1 MTIHIALL
9 RGINVSGHKPVPMAG
24 LKALF
29 AELGFKDAKTYI
41 QSGNV
46 VFRSQGKDAAK
57 SAHALEA
64 GILKTFGFEV
74 PVIVR
79 TAEQLAAV
87 VKANP
92 WRKKKLTDSERV
104 YISYLDQAPSKEAAA
119 ALAAVAGGNDEFVLS
134 GTEVYILARG
144 GYGDSVF
151 SNTLM
156 EKKLKVRST
165 TRNLETTLKLLAMA
179 EEI

>member
-1 MTIHIALL
+1 MTAYIALL
-9 RGINVSGHKPVPMAG
+9 RGINVSGHKPVPMAD
-24 LKALF
+24 LKAMF
-29 AELGFKDAKTYI
+29 AKLGFKDARTYI

-46 VFRSQGKDAAK
+46 VFRNEGNDPGKMAK
-57 SAHALEA
+57 AIEA
-64 GILKTFGFEV
+64 GILKAFGFEV

-79 TAEQLAAV
+79 SADQLAAV
-87 VKANP
+87 AEANP
-92 WRKKKLTDSERV
+92 WRKKKLADTERV

-119 ALAAVAGGNDEFVLS
+119 ALALIAGGNDEFILI

-144 GYGDSVF
+144 GYGKSVF

-165 TRNLETTLKLLAMA
+165 TRNLETTMKLLAMA
-179 EEI
+179 EET